1 MGDRTSIEWTRGDDG
16 SAGATWNPIRG
27 TVGRWAC
34 TRVSPGCDSCYAARL
49 NVRFGGPDYAQ
60 PGQPLND
67 TLRFDEKALL
77 QPLSWRSPRRIFVC
91 SMTDL
96 FHESVPDEWLDRIF
110 GVTALAPQHTFMCLT
125 KRPKRMREYVKKR
138 GQYPVW
144 NPIHSRMSEIAR
156 EHNRPWQDVD
166 WPLPNVWLG
175 TSIELDR
182 YSWRANLLRETPAA
196 VRFISAEP
204 LLGHLDSLDLTDIDW
219 LIAGGESGGAEDRR
233 LVEPC
238 SNMDFQGYR
247 AEGRKPHGTACPGC
261 GGTQLQPKAEAWI
274 WVSKLRDAAARSG
287 TAFFLKQW
295 GGARPASGG
304 RLLDG
309 REWSEMPGRVA
320 VTA

>member
-34 TRVSPGCDSCYAARL
+34 TRVSPGCDACYAARL

-77 QPLSWRSPRRIFVC
+77 QPLSWRAPRRIFVC

-96 FHESVPDEWLDRIF
+96 FHENVSELWLDRIF
-110 GVTALAPQHTFMCLT
+110 GVMALARQHTFMLLT
-125 KRPKRMREYVKKR
+125 KRPKRMKDYV
-138 GQYPVW
+138 GQEWGGGVIATRRRVCEQMAATRNAW
-144 NPIHSRMSEIAR
+144 RLDRRSAAFDEI
-156 EHNRPWQDVD
+156 EWD

-175 TSIELDR
+175 VSIELDR

-204 LLGHLDSLDLTDIDW
+204 LLGHLDSLDLTGIDW
-219 LIAGGESGGAEDRR
+219 LIAGSESGTGAR
-233 LVEPC
+233 P
-238 SNMDFQGYR
+238 MDDD
-247 AEGRKPHGTACPGC
+247 
-261 GGTQLQPKAEAWI
+261 
-274 WVSKLRDAAARSG
+274 WVRGLRDACQRSETKFFFKQRTVGGKKIGMPELDGVTWAEFPGTTSSPSESSSPLFGAANGRSM
-287 TAFFLKQW
+287 TR
-295 GGARPASGG
+295 GASGEPASA
-304 RLLDG
+304 L
-309 REWSEMPGRVA
+309 A
-320 VTA
+320 